1 MTTEG
6 EYLILVND
14 LKQQYDAMKEQY
26 EQQIRVLE
34 ATIEDLQH
42 KIYRFHYT
50 TETQFESMRPT
61 AEIPVY
67 SNQSIPLTLSYCMI
81 CDYFHPVNH
90 CCYQMTRE

>member
-26 EQQIRVLE
+26 EQQIRAMEAKIEELE
-34 ATIEDLQH
+34 E
-42 KIYRFHYT
+42 KMYRFHYT
-50 TETQFESMRPT
+50 TETQFESMRPS

-67 SNQSIPLTLSYCMI
+67 SNQSTPLALSYCMI
-81 CDYFHPVNH
+81 CDFFHPLDH
-90 CCYQMTRE
+90 CCYQMTRD